1 MKQSTWTHTA
11 VHKYGQTETS
21 SNSLVTF
28 FYGICRTNISDA
40 AMTAGFLFPWHF
52 SLRCDILF
60 LSCIGEMICLGAT
73 WSFIHAKTERLFLY
87 FHNDM
92 NRKIYYNVFNLLLN
106 QSQAHKVYT
115 TQLTSV
121 QSKGFAPGL
130 NVTNDGNQN
139 QLNFMNSLQLYTG
152 CNN

>member
-1 MKQSTWTHTA
+1 
-11 VHKYGQTETS
+11 
-21 SNSLVTF
+21 
-28 FYGICRTNISDA
+28 
-40 AMTAGFLFPWHF
+40 
-52 SLRCDILF
+52 
-60 LSCIGEMICLGAT
+60 
-73 WSFIHAKTERLFLY
+73 
-87 FHNDM
+87 M